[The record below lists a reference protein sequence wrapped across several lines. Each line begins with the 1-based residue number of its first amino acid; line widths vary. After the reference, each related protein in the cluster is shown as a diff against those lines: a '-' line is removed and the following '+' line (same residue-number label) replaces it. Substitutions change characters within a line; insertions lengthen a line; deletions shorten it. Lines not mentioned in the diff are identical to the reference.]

1 MKLKPHNWQA
11 LQQTNKQSI
20 NKNLIETTP
29 PTVPVSRGEE
39 VINNSKQQKVEDL
52 ILVKAGSIKTVSSK
66 RLKWVKS
73 KPCTTTRTS
82 LTLLQGHSCVT
93 SEKVLTQPTNHSK
106 HNRANKGQYNDCVGI
121 VKQSDKTIQLP
132 DKKHQHM
139 AQQDV
144 KKTAKI
150 LA

>member
-52 ILVKAGSIKTVSSK
+52 ILVKAGSAKTVSS
-66 RLKWVKS
+66 
-73 KPCTTTRTS
+73 
-82 LTLLQGHSCVT
+82 
-93 SEKVLTQPTNHSK
+93 
-106 HNRANKGQYNDCVGI
+106 
-121 VKQSDKTIQLP
+121 
-132 DKKHQHM
+132 
-139 AQQDV
+139 
-144 KKTAKI
+144 
-150 LA
+150 